1 MITAQLNARQVDK
14 INRILLTLPKSI
26 RNKILRQELRKF
38 GKELVAPSKAAT
50 PVRSGKLRKSVKVRA
65 QKRTRSSVGVVV
77 GYSEKPFAGDTF
89 YGAFL
94 EWGWR
99 IGKRPSRAAKAN
111 DNRPQVPGRRMLGK
125 VAEANGPGL
134 LSRLAVAIGLRIQR
148 EARNG

>member
-14 INRILLTLPKSI
+14 VNRMLLTLPKTI

-50 PVRSGKLRKSVKVRA
+50 PVATGKLRKSVKVRA
-65 QKRTRSSVGVVV
+65 QKRSRSSIGVVV
-77 GYSEKPFAGDTF
+77 GYSEKPFTGDTF

-99 IGKRPSRAAKAN
+99 LGKRPSKAGKAN
-111 DNRPQVPGRRMLGK
+111 DTRPTIPGRRMLGK
-125 VAEANGPGL
+125 VAEARGPGL

>member
-14 INRILLTLPKSI
+14 ISRMLLTLPKAI

-50 PVRSGKLRKSVKVRA
+50 PARSGKLRKSVKVRA

-77 GYSEKPFAGDTF
+77 GYSEKPFTGDTF

-99 IGKRPSRAAKAN
+99 IGKRPSRSAKAN
-111 DNRPQVPGRRMLGK
+111 DNRTQVPGRRMLGK
-125 VAEANGPGL
+125 VAEAKGPSL

>member
-1 MITAQLNARQVDK
+1 MITAQLNQRQVEK
-14 INRILLTLPKSI
+14 INRMLLTLPKSI

-38 GKELVAPSKAAT
+38 GKELVSPSKAAT

-77 GYSEKPFAGDTF
+77 GYSEKPFTGDTF

-99 IGKRPSRAAKAN
+99 IGKRPSRAAKSV
-111 DNRPQVPGRRMLGK
+111 DNRKQVPGRRMLGN
-125 VAEANGPGL
+125 VAEAKGPGL
-134 LSRLAVAIGLRIQR
+134 LSRLASSVGLRIQK

>member
-1 MITAQLNARQVDK
+1 MITAQLNPRQVDK
-14 INRILLTLPKSI
+14 INRMLLTLPKAI

-65 QKRTRSSVGVVV
+65 QKRSRSSVGVVV
-77 GYSEKPFAGDTF
+77 GYSEKPFTSDTF

-99 IGKRPSRAAKAN
+99 IGKRPSRAAKAT
-111 DNRPQVPGRRMLGK
+111 DNRAQVPGRRMLGN
-125 VAEANGPGL
+125 VAEAKGPGL
-134 LSRLAVAIGLRIQR
+134 LSRLAVAIGLRIQQ